1 MIHTK
6 QTKEVGIMGLE
17 SKVVLITGAGSGL
30 GAAAAISF
38 AKERATV
45 VLCGRR
51 PEKIER
57 LQNTIIEEGGE
68 AVAISADVSI
78 EAEVARLIGRIDE
91 LYGRIDI
98 LVNNAAVF
106 EPGTVSETS
115 LASWNYQFD
124 NNVTSAFLVTRASL
138 PLMRK
143 HAYGRIVNITSALAH
158 NGSGG
163 FAAYSASK
171 AALESLT
178 RTVADDEIGHDILI
192 NMFNP
197 GAIKTEM
204 HATGR
209 DPFAVVPE
217 LLKLATLPKHGIS
230 GKLID
235 AAV

>member
-1 MIHTK
+1 
-6 QTKEVGIMGLE
+6 MGLE
-17 SKVVLITGAGSGL
+17 RKIVLITGAGSGL
-30 GAAAAISF
+30 GSAAAMTF
-38 AKERATV
+38 AKEGATV
-45 VLCGRR
+45 VLCGRKLD
-51 PEKIER
+51 KIER
-57 LQNTIIEEGGE
+57 VRSEIAEAGGQ
-68 AVAISADVSI
+68 AVAIQADVSS
-78 EAEVARLIGRIDE
+78 ETEVERLIGE
-91 LYGRIDI
+91 VSASFGRIDI
-98 LVNNAAVF
+98 LINNAAVF

-115 LASWNYQFD
+115 LASWNYQFS

-138 PLMRK
+138 ALMREQG
-143 HAYGRIVNITSALAH
+143 YGRIVNITSALAH

-178 RTVADDEIGHDILI
+178 RTIADDEIGHDILI

-197 GAIKTEM
+197 GAIKTDM

-209 DPFAVVPE
+209 DPYSVVPE
-217 LLKLATLPKHGIS
+217 LIKLATLPKHGIS